1 MFPPLRSSPLP
12 DLIED
17 ATGEVFHYTSP
28 DGLIGMVQHGALWAS
43 EATTLSDLTE
53 VRYGWDLVADWVEG
67 QKQSDA
73 VAEIRR
79 AADSFGRRDRD
90 VFVVSASMDGDDANQ
105 WRRYGADCRG
115 YVVGL
120 DASARLTV
128 IAVNHEQ
135 GAPRSMQSGLPMGD
149 PVGSVEVSSW
159 LRVFYEPDLVAA
171 ALDQLL
177 KSTEEALAAAAGADY
192 QGASDEAVFGWHDH
206 QSGIRS
212 AVATIATLAK
222 PAGLFGESE
231 VRIVVDMSAG
241 ARHYCYRG
249 SRDGVVPYV
258 KLVGLPDG
266 SASMRVVEPSEVVA
280 GLPVQSVTL
289 GPRLRDE
296 NIGATQNLLR
306 RHGYDTEKIAV
317 RCSDVPLR

>member
-1 MFPPLRSSPLP
+1 MFPPLRSSLQPG
-12 DLIED
+12 LIED
-17 ATGEVFHYTSP
+17 ATGEVFHYTSA
-28 DGLIGMVQHGALWAS
+28 DGLIGMLQHGTLWAS

-53 VRYGWDLVADWVEG
+53 VRYGWDLVTDWIEG

-79 AADSFGRRDRD
+79 AADSFGSRDRD

-128 IAVNHEQ
+128 VALNHEE
-135 GAPRSMQSGLPMGD
+135 GAAESVQSVLPMGD

-159 LRVFYEPDLVAA
+159 LRVFYQPDLVAA
-171 ALDQLL
+171 ALEQLL
-177 KSTEEALAAAAGADY
+177 KSTEEALAAAASADCR
-192 QGASDEAVFGWHDH
+192 GDSDEAVFAWHDR

-212 AVATIATLAK
+212 AVAIIATLAK
-222 PAGLFGESE
+222 PAGLFGENE
-231 VRIVVDMSAG
+231 VRIVVDMSSG
-241 ARHYCYRG
+241 SRHYWYRG

-266 SASMRVVEPSEVVA
+266 SASKRVVDPAEVVV

-306 RHGYDTEKIAV
+306 RHGYDTEKIAL